1 MLMSSITGRVT
12 AKGRLGG
19 GRAAAKNIDG
29 IIGKAQKVYEND
41 YNKLINKPQIEG
53 NTLEGDETFDELGM
67 TPLSSQE
74 LADMW
79 GE

>member
-1 MLMSSITGRVT
+1 MANMRVSIRAAGSISGNLTPRGNVS
-12 AKGRLGG
+12 GSV
-19 GRAAAKNIDG
+19 GRAE
-29 IIGKAQKVYEND
+29 KVYEND

-53 NTLEGDETFDELGM
+53 HTLENDKTFDELGM
-67 TPLSSQE
+67 TPLSAQE

>member
-1 MLMSSITGRVT
+1 MSSITGRVT

-19 GRAAAKNIDG
+19 GRAVAKDIGG

-53 NTLEGDETFDELGM
+53 NTLEGDKTFDELGM

-79 GE
+79 NN

>member
-19 GRAAAKNIDG
+19 GRATAKDIDG

-41 YNKLINKPQIEG
+41 YNNLINKPQIEG
-53 NTLEGDETFDELGM
+53 NTLENDKTFDELGM
-67 TPLSSQE
+67 TPLSAQE

-79 GE
+79 GK

>member
-1 MLMSSITGRVT
+1 MSSITGRVT

-19 GRAAAKNIDG
+19 GRAAAKDIDG

-41 YNKLINKPQIEG
+41 YNKLVNKPQVEG
-53 NTLEGDETFDELGM
+53 HTLEGDKTFDDLGM
-67 TPLSSQE
+67 KPLTAQE